1 MRGMFLHF
9 LNRVINPVVVLSTDS
24 ALTKFLD
31 SEKEYV
37 EENNSIFKTKFEPI
51 GDYYS
56 RMGKRVR
63 VIGLFHD
70 KKEYKNEIKLLEK
83 AA

>member
-1 MRGMFLHF
+1 
-9 LNRVINPVVVLSTDS
+9 
-24 ALTKFLD
+24 LD

>member
-1 MRGMFLHF
+1 MKGLF
-9 LNRVINPVVVLSTDS
+9 LNFINRVLNPMIHLKTTEDIDR
-24 ALTKFLD
+24 FLD
-31 SEKEYV
+31 SDQEFEEKNDFFKNKY
-37 EENNSIFKTKFEPI
+37 EEI
-51 GDYYS
+51 GSYYS

-70 KKEYKNEIKLLEK
+70 KKEYSNEFKLFSE